1 MKKSE
6 KKRLKKEC
14 EEKNQGL
21 ILKYNIDN
29 MVEEIEYFHQ
39 ADFMIKQISLKLLNK
54 SVRLLKEGKEY

>member
-6 KKRLKKEC
+6 KKRFKKEC
-14 EEKNQGL
+14 EEKNQEL
-21 ILKYNIDN
+21 ILKYNIDD